1 MGAAGPT
8 VSPLGLGTWRGFES
22 PSRRCADILGAC
34 VDAGVTFIDT
44 AESYADGQAV
54 RSLGRLLSSPRRD
67 AFFLSTKVFYGN
79 SELPGTGLGRRHV
92 RAGLHWTLRALDT
105 DNVDLLQAHDFD
117 EETPL
122 RDVVT
127 TFGELVHEGRI
138 GCWGTSRWSAEHV
151 LDAVRLAD
159 EMRLPRP
166 VSNQTQLSLL
176 QQTADTDVLPAAPG
190 GPRPRPGLPPRAGRR
205 PPRPDRIQ
213 LALAWVLGRDGVACT
228 VVGAR
233 DPGQVVECAASAEQS
248 LDESTLGLLDVV
260 FAGMA

>member
-54 RSLGRLLSSPRRD
+54 RSLGRLLSFPRRD
-67 AFFLSTKVFYGN
+67 AFFLSTKVCYGN
-79 SELPGTGLGRRHV
+79 SELPGTGLGRRRV

-127 TFGELVHEGRI
+127 TFGELVHEGKI

-176 QQTADTDVLPAAPG
+176 QQTADTDVLPACRSVGVGTIAFW
-190 GPRPRPGLPPRAGRR
+190 
-205 PPRPDRIQ
+205 
-213 LALAWVLGRDGVACT
+213 ALAQGDLTGKYLPGAQPPPGTRAYEERDRTA
-228 VVGAR
+228 
-233 DPGQVVECAASAEQS
+233 
-248 LDESTLGLLDVV
+248 
-260 FAGMA
+260 MAPNTRS